1 MRALDRK
8 TLRDLWQLRGQATA
22 ISLVLACGVGTFVA
36 SVSVLGSLQYTQATY
51 YERYRFADV
60 FARLKRAPE
69 SLAERV
75 AEVPGVARVQTR
87 VVVDVTLDVTGMTEP
102 AVGRLIS
109 IPERREPGLNEV
121 YLRQGRWV
129 EPGRRGEVLIGDAFA
144 EAHGFQPGAEFFAV
158 INGRKERLHVV
169 GIALSPEYI
178 FPIRPGDLLP
188 DNSRFCI
195 LWMGHEELAAAYDM
209 RGAFNDLA
217 LTVTPGASS

>member
-36 SVSVLGSLQYTQATY
+36 SVSVLDSLQYTQATY
-51 YERYRFADV
+51 YERHRFADV

-87 VVVDVTLDVTGMTEP
+87 VVVDVTLDIEGMNEL

-109 IPERREPGLNEV
+109 VSERREPGLNEV
-121 YLRQGRWV
+121 YLRQGRW
-129 EPGRRGEVLIGDAFA
+129 
-144 EAHGFQPGAEFFAV
+144 AHF
-158 INGRKERLHVV
+158 
-169 GIALSPEYI
+169 
-178 FPIRPGDLLP
+178 
-188 DNSRFCI
+188 
-195 LWMGHEELAAAYDM
+195 
-209 RGAFNDLA
+209 
-217 LTVTPGASS
+217 